1 MSYGWIVEGFAILPS
16 LNINW
21 IHVKESRDS
30 KKMKKIYDIQF
41 AWLWWYISTNII
53 NKYFKKRGY

>member
-1 MSYGWIVEGFAILPS
+1 MSYGWLVEGFSILPS

-21 IHVKESRDS
+21 MHVKESRDS

-41 AWLWWYISTNII
+41 TWFWWYISTDRIG
-53 NKYFKKRGY
+53 KYLKKRGY